1 MSKLKPKDFSDK
13 INSTEWSKH
22 IPITIA
28 EDEIFMFCFYTQY
41 KAISIELIH
50 HLLGGL
56 NMDYQCM
63 NIEES
68 FQCFKFCAHEL
79 MDYLKETK
87 EDIKYFEHRK
97 NSNLN
102 ILAVRTRQPKS
113 SGFCEYLILI
123 FKCAI

>member
-1 MSKLKPKDFSDK
+1 MSKLKPEDFSDK

-28 EDEIFMFCFYTQY
+28 EDEICMFYFYTQN
-41 KAISIELIH
+41 KAISIKLIH

-68 FQCFKFCAHEL
+68 LQCFEFCAHEL
-79 MDYLKETK
+79 MDYLKATK
-87 EDIKYFEHRK
+87 EDIKFFEHRK

-102 ILAVRTRQPKS
+102 IPAVLTRQPKS
-113 SGFCEYLILI
+113 RGFCEHLIL
-123 FKCAI
+123 KCAI